1 MTTKKEKIVV
11 VSGEFDSIS
20 LEELNFL
27 KKCRKKGDW
36 LIVGLHSDNFL
47 ELCRGGFTLN
57 FHRRKQI
64 LESIRYISEIFEFDD
79 SDGTVCSLLKL
90 VKICYPNSELLYISN
105 EDMHNMPETKIR
117 GITFEVIKLGDF

>member
-1 MTTKKEKIVV
+1 MTIKKEKIVV
-11 VSGEFDSIS
+11 ISGEFDSIS

-27 KKCRKKGDW
+27 KLCRQKGDW

-64 LESIRYISEIFEFDD
+64 LESIKYISEIFQFDD
-79 SDGTVCSLLKL
+79 SDGTVCNLLKL
-90 VKICYPNSELLYISN
+90 VKICYPNSEVHYISN
-105 EDMHNMPETKIR
+105 EDMHNMPETKIS
-117 GITFEVIKLGDF
+117 GITFEVIKLGGL

>member
-79 SDGTVCSLLKL
+79 SDGTVCNLLKL